1 MDFFLLSSLLKSHFL
16 HNVALGSFS
25 SRLYSENNPF
35 FFILNF
41 KYETGNVFI

>member
-16 HNVALGSFS
+16 HNVALGSFN

-35 FFILNF
+35 ILFYFILNF
-41 KYETGNVFI
+41 KYET